1 MNEKISTD
9 CFNQLFL
16 LQTHCSVNYDN
27 WPWSEQNCTY
37 TAGSWTH
44 DIENINIQPSLDDIS
59 KEENPLNFDL
69 FNKNR
74 VSFTKSL
81 KPRPCMFFRSIRP
94 PAFRVFKQSKYTA
107 RQCCI
112 LIGQKFGKPVLQ
124 CS

>member
-1 MNEKISTD
+1 MFI
-9 CFNQLFL
+9 

-44 DIENINIQPSLDDIS
+44 DIENINIKPSLDDLS

-74 VSFTKSL
+74 VGFTK
-81 KPRPCMFFRSIRP
+81 
-94 PAFRVFKQSKYTA
+94 V
-107 RQCCI
+107 
-112 LIGQKFGKPVLQ
+112 
-124 CS
+124 